1 MICEK
6 DLSAMGN
13 QSITAVKGFLA
24 GAMHCGIKQSGKPDL
39 AMLVSCV
46 PATAAAAF
54 TTNKVVGAPVVIG
67 REHIRRGIAGACI
80 INSGCANVC
89 TGKRGLLD
97 AREMCQRSAEA
108 LAGRGMALQTRDIL
122 PFSTGVIGHFLPM
135 DKIRGGIA
143 ELALTIGDS
152 IEHGEA
158 FANGILTTDLKTKTA
173 LTQFKLGKRA
183 ITIAGCCKGSGMI
196 APNMATMLAYVAT
209 DAAISTSA
217 LRAAVRDTADA
228 TFNCVTVDQHTSTSD
243 TFAVLANGLAENPR
257 IEPGTTAWRSFSRAL
272 ETVCDSLARQIAADG
287 EGATKLVI
295 VHVNGAATDSDAR
308 RAAMAIANSPLV
320 KTAIHGG
327 DPNWGRFVSAAGY
340 SGAKM
345 NPDKSQCQVG
355 SITVFRNGRPT
366 EASLAEVQAAMR
378 HSEVHITLNI
388 GAGGK
393 GTCRVYT
400 CDLSREYIA
409 INADYHT

>member
-1 MICEK
+1 
-6 DLSAMGN
+6 MGN

-39 AMLVSCV
+39 AMLVSRV
-46 PATAAAAF
+46 PATAAAVF
-54 TTNKVVGAPVVIG
+54 TTNKVVGAPVVVG
-67 REHIRRGIAGACI
+67 REHIRRGIVSACI

-89 TGKRGLLD
+89 TGKRGLVD
-97 AREMCQRSAEA
+97 AREMCERSAEV
-108 LAGRGMALQTRDIL
+108 LTGRGFAMETREVL
-122 PFSTGVIGHFLPM
+122 PSSTGVIGHFLPM
-135 DKIRGGIA
+135 DKIRAGIST
-143 ELALTIGDS
+143 LASNIGES
-152 IEHGEA
+152 AEHGEA

-173 LTQFKLGKRA
+173 ITQFKLAKRT

-209 DAAISTSA
+209 DAAISPSSLRTAVWDSA
-217 LRAAVRDTADA
+217 DS

-243 TFAVLANGLAENPR
+243 TFAVLANGMAENPR
-257 IEPGTTAWRSFSRAL
+257 IELGTPAWRTFSRAL
-272 ETVCDSLARQIAADG
+272 EIVCDSLARQIAADG

-295 VHVNGAATDSDAR
+295 VHVTGAATDADAR

-355 SITVFRNGRPT
+355 TITVFRNGRPT
-366 EASLAEVQAAMR
+366 EVSLADVQAVMQQV
-378 HSEVHITLNI
+378 EVHITLNI
-388 GAGGK
+388 GTGGK

-400 CDLSREYIA
+400 CDLSREYIT

>member
-1 MICEK
+1 
-6 DLSAMGN
+6 MGN
-13 QSITAVKGFLA
+13 RSITAVKGFLA

-39 AMLVSCV
+39 AMLVSEV
-46 PATAAAAF
+46 PATAAAVF
-54 TTNKVVGAPVVIG
+54 TTNKVVGAPVVVG
-67 REHIRRGIAGACI
+67 REHIKRGIASACI

-89 TGKRGLLD
+89 TGKRGLID
-97 AREMCQRSAEA
+97 AREMCERSAEV
-108 LAGRGMALQTRDIL
+108 LTGRGITMQTGEVL

-135 DKIRGGIA
+135 DKIRTGINA
-143 ELALTIGDS
+143 LALNIGNS
-152 IEHGEA
+152 EEHGEA
-158 FANGILTTDLKTKTA
+158 FANGILTTDLKIKTA
-173 LTQFKLGKRA
+173 CTQFNLGKRA

-209 DAAISTSA
+209 DAAISPSS
-217 LRAAVRDTADA
+217 LRTAVWDVTDS

-257 IEPGTTAWRSFSRAL
+257 IELGTSAWRSFSRAL
-272 ETVCDSLARQIAADG
+272 ESVCDSLARQIAADG
-287 EGATKLVI
+287 EGATKLVVI
-295 VHVNGAATDSDAR
+295 HVTGAATDADAR

-340 SGAKM
+340 SGAAM
-345 NPDKSQCQVG
+345 NPDKAHCQVG
-355 SITVFRNGRPT
+355 KISVFRNGRPT
-366 EASLAEVQAAMR
+366 DIALADVQAVMQQ
-378 HSEVHITLNI
+378 HDVHITLNL

-400 CDLSREYIA
+400 CDLSREYIT